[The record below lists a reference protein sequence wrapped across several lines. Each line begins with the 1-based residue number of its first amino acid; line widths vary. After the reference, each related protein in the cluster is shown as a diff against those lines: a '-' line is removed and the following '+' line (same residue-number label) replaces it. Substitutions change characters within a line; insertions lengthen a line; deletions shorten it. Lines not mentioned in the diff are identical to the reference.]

1 MEQKTRLLPLCLSVM
16 TTHQLDFGT
25 EMIFEGPS
33 PLNYSVPPQV
43 TSAAAGEA
51 VAAGLVT
58 RTSSSSAPEPAWA
71 GWRDL
76 VANHVAPAMPSN
88 LRIYAPA
95 ESSSSLLLLS
105 FLPFML
111 KVCLLVLASTTAPNA
126 FLTKLFN
133 HEKSF
138 PASCFCAHGV
148 ERLQEDV
155 AKRFVWRLP

>member
-1 MEQKTRLLPLCLSVM
+1 MEQKTGLLPLCLSVM

-43 TSAAAGEA
+43 TSAPAGEA

-111 KVCLLVLASTTAPNA
+111 KVRLLVLASTTAPNA
-126 FLTKLFN
+126 F
-133 HEKSF
+133 HQKSF